1 MKAQQS
7 RPEPGQP
14 AGSTPGAAPSTGP
27 TRATT
32 RAATRALLDQR
43 VRAARSRAAEGEPE
57 AAIPPRPAGA
67 QVTSFTQERMWLIER
82 LSTGPA
88 MYNVHE
94 VFRLHGPLDVAA
106 LGHSLTELVRR
117 HEVLRTAFPERD
129 GRPSPSVEPARPF
142 DLPVT
147 DLRAEPAERR
157 TRLARDLVQSEILRP
172 FDLATAPL
180 LRASLLR
187 VDEDEHVLVVVV
199 HHIAVD
205 GWSMPLLWDDLSAMY
220 RSRLEGREHELPPL
234 RIQYA
239 DFAHWQR
246 ARLSGERLQRQLDYW
261 SAQLSGLSPLDLPTD
276 RPRGPVRAGRGER
289 ITFTVPEEL
298 AGRLR
303 LLGRRHGATMF
314 MTLLAAFQALLARYS
329 GQSDVAVGTPV
340 AGRTR
345 PELDPLVGSFI
356 NTVVVRTDLA
366 DDPSFAEL
374 LDRVRRT
381 AVDAYAHQ
389 DLPFERLVQELRPA
403 RGLDRNPLFQVMF
416 AGLSDPAAALRLVGT
431 DVEQIEVDNGTAKVD
446 LSLVIADRPTTTT
459 GTTGATTTTSATG
472 ATGTAGTTGTVAFDT
487 DLFDRASVERLVGHY
502 LRLLDAAAGDPDRPV
517 SRLDL
522 LTEAEREALLVA
534 ANATDEPFPTDLCVH
549 ELVEEQAR
557 RTPDAVAVRCGAQRL
572 TYRELDRRANQLARH
587 LRARGARPER
597 LVGVCLPR
605 SADLVVALLA
615 VLKSG
620 AAYLPLD
627 PDLPAQRMSFMLAD
641 AEVPLLLTQRSLADR
656 LPQHGAATVWTD
668 DEAGLIA
675 ALPADRLPPLATP
688 ANLAYSIYTSGSTG
702 RPKAVLVPHEGVVNY
717 LVVRGRQLDLGGD
730 DVVASVASISFDV
743 IVPQVLMPLAWG
755 ASVVIAPS
763 EVAVDGPRLTE
774 MMREFGVTTLMATP
788 ATWLL
793 LLDGGWQGGRFQ
805 AICVGEPLQPA
816 LARRLLDRVSTLWN
830 GYGPTEA
837 SVGCVTRRVDA
848 DRDLA
853 RPGGSVPIGRPLG
866 NLRIYLLD
874 PAGAPVP
881 VGVPGEI
888 HIGGVGVTRGYAN
901 RPGLTAE
908 RFVPDPFG
916 AGGGRLYRT
925 GDLARYLPDGS
936 LVFLGRTDEQVK
948 IRGYRIEL
956 GEIEAALCAQP
967 GVARATVTVRGTGT
981 DAELA
986 GYLVWQDGPGDLAVL
1001 RRSLRETLPEFMVP
1015 TTLTALDRIPLTTN
1029 GKVDRGALPE
1039 PARHGHDAGAL
1050 PPRDLLELLMTRI
1063 WERVLG
1069 TPRVGV
1075 RDDFFALGGHSLRAV
1090 ELVEAIRREWGVTVP
1105 LNTVFRHPTVE
1116 GLCAELPNASQALRR
1131 LVVPL
1136 AEGDHRR
1143 APLIL
1148 VHPQSGDVCSFLHLA
1163 EGLAEPLAGGRP
1175 VYGLEAVGYNT
1186 DEPPLATV
1194 EEQAQRYLRELRS
1207 VLPDGPYLLAG
1218 WSFGG
1223 LVAFEMARLLEEEGN
1238 PPGFLGIIDVGAPAF
1253 TDAST
1258 SGATESDHGPTG
1270 GPDGHDAHGTARF
1283 ALAAGLPTGAVG
1295 AIGDLDEQD
1304 ALSLLLHDA
1313 HAGERLPLRVRTEQL
1328 RRMVRVFTTNGDAA
1342 RRYRSTARLR
1352 TPIHLFTSAEEHPVL
1367 AAPVVVPA
1375 RWRDRTLGALSV
1387 VEVPGNHHD
1396 MLSPPHAAPFADAL
1410 SAILE
1415 ELG

>member
-1 MKAQQS
+1 MKAPHS
-7 RPEPGQP
+7 RSEPGRP
-14 AGSTPGAAPSTGP
+14 TGSTP
-27 TRATT
+27 AT
-32 RAATRALLDQR
+32 TRALLDQR
-43 VRAARSRAAEGEPE
+43 VRAARSRAAKGEPGD
-57 AAIPPRPAGA
+57 AVPRRPAGA

-82 LSTGPA
+82 LSNGPA

-106 LGHSLTELVRR
+106 LGHGLTELVRR
-117 HEVLRTAFPERD
+117 HEVLRTAFPEQD
-129 GRPSPSVEPARPF
+129 GRPVPSVEPARPL

-147 DLRAEPAERR
+147 DLRAEPADRR
-157 TRLARDLVQSEILRP
+157 TQLVLDLVHAEILRP

-180 LRASLLR
+180 LRAALLR

-340 AGRTR
+340 AGRNR
-345 PELDPLVGSFI
+345 PELDQLVGSFI
-356 NTVVVRTDLA
+356 NTVVIRTDLA
-366 DDPSFAEL
+366 GDPSFAEL

-381 AVDAYAHQ
+381 AADAYAHQ
-389 DLPFERLVQELRPA
+389 DVPFERLVQELRPA

-416 AGLSDPAAALRLVGT
+416 AGLSDPTASLRLVGT
-431 DVEQIEVDNGTAKVD
+431 EVERIEVDNGTAKVD
-446 LSLVIADRPTTTT
+446 LSLVIADGPA
-459 GTTGATTTTSATG
+459 GPG
-472 ATGTAGTTGTVAFDT
+472 GTTGTVAFDT

-502 LRLLDAAAGDPDRPV
+502 LRLLDAASGDPDRPV
-517 SRLDL
+517 SRLEL

-534 ANATDEPFPTDLCVH
+534 ANATDEPFPADLCVH
-549 ELVEEQAR
+549 ELVEERAR
-557 RTPDAVAVRCGAQRL
+557 LTPDAVAVRCGAERL
-572 TYRELDRRANQLARH
+572 TYRELDRRANRLARH

-627 PDLPAQRMSFMLAD
+627 PDLPARRMSFMLAD
-641 AEVPLLLTQRSLADR
+641 ADVPLLLTQDSLADR
-656 LPQHGAATVWTD
+656 LPNHGAATVRMDT
-668 DEAGLIA
+668 EARLIA
-675 ALPADRLPPLATP
+675 ARPADPLPPLATP

-848 DRDLA
+848 ERDLA

-866 NLRIYLLD
+866 NLRIHLLD

-916 AGGGRLYRT
+916 AAGGRLYRT

-956 GEIEAALCAQP
+956 GEIEAALCARP
-967 GVARATVTVRGTGT
+967 GVARAAVTVRGGGT

-986 GYLVWQDGPGDLAVL
+986 GYLVWQDRPGDLGDL

-1029 GKVDRGALPE
+1029 GKVDRGALPA
-1039 PARHGHDAGAL
+1039 PARHGHGAGAL
-1050 PPRDLLELLMTRI
+1050 PPRDLPELLMTGI

-1116 GLCAELPNASQALRR
+1116 GLCAELPNASRALRR
-1131 LVVPL
+1131 IVVPL
-1136 AEGDHRR
+1136 AEGDRRR

-1163 EGLAEPLAGGRP
+1163 GQLTERLTESPAGARP
-1175 VYGLEAVGYNT
+1175 VHGLEAVGYNT

-1223 LVAFEMARLLEEEGN
+1223 LVAFEMARLLEEQGN
-1238 PPGFLGIIDVGAPAF
+1238 PPGFLGIIDVGAPAS
-1253 TDAST
+1253 A
-1258 SGATESDHGPTG
+1258 
-1270 GPDGHDAHGTARF
+1270 
-1283 ALAAGLPTGAVG
+1283 TGADDG
-1295 AIGDLDEQD
+1295 ADGDLHELDEQA

-1313 HAGERLPLRVRTEQL
+1313 DGRERLPERVRTEQL
-1328 RRMVRVFTTNGDAA
+1328 RRMARVFTTNGAAA
-1342 RRYRSTARLR
+1342 RRYRSAARLR
-1352 TPIHLFTSAEEHPVL
+1352 TPIHLFTSAETHPEL
-1367 AAPVVVPA
+1367 GAPVVVPA
-1375 RWRDRTLGALSV
+1375 RWQDRTRGALSV

-1396 MLSPPHAAPFADAL
+1396 MLSPPHVAPFADAL
-1410 SAILE
+1410 SAVLE

>member
-1 MKAQQS
+1 M
-7 RPEPGQP
+7 
-14 AGSTPGAAPSTGP
+14 
-27 TRATT
+27 
-32 RAATRALLDQR
+32 
-43 VRAARSRAAEGEPE
+43 
-57 AAIPPRPAGA
+57 
-67 QVTSFTQERMWLIER
+67 TSFTQERMWLIEQ
-82 LSTGPA
+82 LSDGTA

-117 HEVLRTAFPERD
+117 HEVLRTAFPEQD
-129 GRPSPSVEPARPF
+129 GLPRPSVEPARPL

-147 DLRAEPAERR
+147 DLRTEPAERR
-157 TRLARDLVQSEILRP
+157 TQLALDLVHSEILRP

-187 VDEDEHVLVVVV
+187 VGEDEHVLVVVV

-246 ARLSGERLQRQLDYW
+246 ARLSGDRLQRQLDYW

-356 NTVVVRTDLA
+356 NTVVIRTDLSG
-366 DDPSFAEL
+366 DPSFAEL

-389 DLPFERLVQELRPA
+389 DVPFERLVQELRPA

-416 AGLSDPAAALRLVGT
+416 AGLSDPTASLRLVGAE
-431 DVEQIEVDNGTAKVD
+431 VEQIEVDNGTAKVD
-446 LSLVIADRPTTTT
+446 LSLVIADRPA
-459 GTTGATTTTSATG
+459 ATTSTTATTATTATTST
-472 ATGTAGTTGTVAFDT
+472 TGTAGTTGTVAFDT

-534 ANATDEPFPTDLCVH
+534 ANATDEPFPADLCVH
-549 ELVEEQAR
+549 ELIEEQAR
-557 RTPDAVAVRCGAQRL
+557 LTPDAVAVRCGAQRL
-572 TYRELDRRANQLARH
+572 TYRELDCRANRLARH

-656 LPQHGAATVWTD
+656 LPRHGAATVWTD

-675 ALPADRLPPLATP
+675 ALPEDRLPPLATP
-688 ANLAYSIYTSGSTG
+688 ADLAYSIYTSGSTG

-717 LVVRGRQLDLGGD
+717 LVVRGRQLDLGEA

-848 DRDLA
+848 ERDLA

-916 AGGGRLYRT
+916 ADGGRLYRT

-967 GVARATVTVRGTGT
+967 GVARAAVTVRGGGT

-986 GYLVWQDGPGDLAVL
+986 GYLVWQDRPGDLAIL

-1029 GKVDRGALPE
+1029 GKVDRGALPA
-1039 PARHGHDAGAL
+1039 PARHGHEAGGL

-1075 RDDFFALGGHSLRAV
+1075 RDDFFALGGHSLKAV
-1090 ELVEAIRREWGVTVP
+1090 ELVEAIRREWGVTVA

-1136 AEGDHRR
+1136 ANGDRRR

-1163 EGLAEPLAGGRP
+1163 EHLTERLTEPGTAAGTGPGTAAGTERHAEPLTGGRP

-1223 LVAFEMARLLEEEGN
+1223 LVAFEMARLLEEQGN

-1253 TDAST
+1253 TGGST
-1258 SGATESDHGPTG
+1258 DGSTDGSTGGPTG
-1270 GPDGHDAHGTARF
+1270 GPTGGSDDHDAHGTARF
-1283 ALAAGLPTGAVG
+1283 ALASGLPTGATGAVG
-1295 AIGDLDEQD
+1295 DLHELDGLDGLDGLDEQD

-1352 TPIHLFTSAEEHPVL
+1352 TPIHLFTSAEAHPTL
-1367 AAPVVVPA
+1367 AGPVVVPA
-1375 RWRDRTLGALSV
+1375 RWRERTRGELSV
-1387 VEVPGNHHD
+1387 VEAPGNHHD
-1396 MLSPPHAAPFADAL
+1396 MLSPPHVAPFADAL

>member
-1 MKAQQS
+1 MKAQPI
-7 RPEPGQP
+7 RPEPGRP
-14 AGSTPGAAPSTGP
+14 AAPTPAAP
-27 TRATT
+27 TPAV
-32 RAATRALLDQR
+32 TRALLDQR
-43 VRAARSRAAEGEPE
+43 VRAARSRAAGSEPE
-57 AAIPPRPAGA
+57 AAVPPRPEGA
-67 QVTSFTQERMWLIER
+67 QVASFTQERLWLVER
-82 LSTGPA
+82 LSDGPA
-88 MYNVHE
+88 LYNVHE
-94 VFRLHGPLDVAA
+94 VFRLRGPLDAAA
-106 LGHSLTELVRR
+106 LGHGLTELVRR

-129 GRPSPSVEPARPF
+129 GRPSPSVEPARPL

-147 DLRAEPAERR
+147 DLRTEPARHR
-157 TRLARDLVQSEILRP
+157 TRLALDLVHSEILRP

-187 VDEDEHVLVVVV
+187 VDEEEHLLVVVV

-205 GWSMPLLWDDLSAMY
+205 GWSMPLLWDDLSELY
-220 RSRLEGREHELPPL
+220 RSRLEGRAHELPPL

-246 ARLSGERLQRQLDYW
+246 TRLSDERLQGQLDYW
-261 SAQLSGLSPLDLPTD
+261 TAQLAGLPPLDLPTD
-276 RPRGPVRAGRGER
+276 RPRGPVRTGRGER
-289 ITFTVPEEL
+289 ITFTVPEAL

-356 NTVVVRTDLA
+356 NTVVVRTDLSG
-366 DDPSFAEL
+366 DPSFAEL

-403 RGLDRNPLFQVMF
+403 RGLDRNPLFQVMV
-416 AGLSDPAAALRLVGT
+416 AGLSGPSASLRLPGT
-431 DVEQIEVDNGTAKVD
+431 EVEQVDVDNGTAKVD
-446 LSLVIADRPTTTT
+446 LSLVIAER
-459 GTTGATTTTSATG
+459 SS
-472 ATGTAGTTGTVAFDT
+472 GTTGTVAFDT

-502 LRLLDAAAGDPDRPV
+502 LRLLDSAAGDPDRPV

-522 LTEAEREALLVA
+522 LTEPEREALLVA
-534 ANATDEPFPTDLCVH
+534 ANATDEPFPSDLCVH

-557 RTPDAVAVRCGAQRL
+557 RTPDAVAVRCGTERL
-572 TYRELDRRANQLARH
+572 TYRELDRRANRLARH

-627 PDLPAQRMSFMLAD
+627 PDLPAQRLSFMLAD
-641 AEVPLLLTQRSLADR
+641 AEVPLLITRRSLADR
-656 LPQHGAATVWTD
+656 LPRHDAATVWTD
-668 DEAGLIA
+668 AEARLIA
-675 ALPADRLPPLATP
+675 ALPDDRLPPLATP
-688 ANLAYSIYTSGSTG
+688 ADLAYSIYTSGSTG

-717 LVVRGRQLDLGGD
+717 LVVRGRQLALGED

-755 ASVVIAPS
+755 AGVVIAPS
-763 EVAVDGPRLTE
+763 DVAVDGPRLTE

-793 LLDGGWQGGRFQ
+793 LLDSGWQGGRFQ

-816 LARRLLDRVSTLWN
+816 LARRLLDRVTTLWN

-848 DRDLA
+848 ERDLA

-866 NLRIYLLD
+866 NLRIHLLD

-916 AGGGRLYRT
+916 PAGGRLYRT

-967 GVARATVTVRGTGT
+967 GVARAAVTVRGGGT

-986 GYLVWQDGPGDLAVL
+986 GYLVWQDRPGDLADL

-1015 TTLTALDRIPLTTN
+1015 ATLTALDRIPLTTN
-1029 GKVDRGALPE
+1029 GKVDRAALPA
-1039 PARHGHDAGAL
+1039 PARHAHEAGAL
-1050 PPRDLLELLMTRI
+1050 PPRDRLELLMTRI

-1090 ELVEAIRREWGVTVP
+1090 ELVEAIRREWGITVP

-1116 GLCAELPNASQALRR
+1116 ALCAELPDASRALRR

-1136 AEGDHRR
+1136 AEGDRRR

-1163 EGLAEPLAGGRP
+1163 GQLTDRLAEPAAERPAEPFTEQLAEPVAEGPAERPVGGRP
-1175 VYGLEAVGYNT
+1175 VYGLEAVGYT
-1186 DEPPLATV
+1186 TEEPPLATV

-1223 LVAFEMARLLEEEGN
+1223 LVTFEMARLLEEQGS
-1238 PPGFLGIIDVGAPAF
+1238 PPGFLGIIDAGAPA
-1253 TDAST
+1253 S
-1258 SGATESDHGPTG
+1258 TG
-1270 GPDGHDAHGTARF
+1270 GSTDGPDQGPDRGADRGPAGGSEEHDA
-1283 ALAAGLPTGAVG
+1283 LA
-1295 AIGDLDEQD
+1295 
-1304 ALSLLLHDA
+1304 LLLHDA
-1313 HAGERLPLRVRTEQL
+1313 HAREHLPPRARSEQL
-1328 RRMVRVFTTNGDAA
+1328 RRMVRVLTTNGDAA
-1342 RRYRSTARLR
+1342 RRYRSTAQLR
-1352 TPIHLFTSAEEHPVL
+1352 TPIHLFTSAEAHPEL
-1367 AAPVVVPA
+1367 AGPVVVPA
-1375 RWRDRTLGALSV
+1375 RWRERTRGALTV

-1396 MLSPPHAAPFADAL
+1396 MLSPPHVAPFADAL
-1410 SAILE
+1410 SAALE

>member
-1 MKAQQS
+1 MA
-7 RPEPGQP
+7 
-14 AGSTPGAAPSTGP
+14 
-27 TRATT
+27 
-32 RAATRALLDQR
+32 
-43 VRAARSRAAEGEPE
+43 
-57 AAIPPRPAGA
+57 
-67 QVTSFTQERMWLIER
+67 SFTQERMWLVER
-82 LSTGPA
+82 LSDGPA
-88 MYNVHE
+88 LYNVHE
-94 VFRLHGPLDVAA
+94 VFRLRGPLDVAA
-106 LGHSLTELVRR
+106 LGHGLTDLVRR
-117 HEVLRTAFPERD
+117 HEVLRTVFPEQD
-129 GRPSPSVEPARPF
+129 GRPRPSVSPVRPIE
-142 DLPVT
+142 LPVT
-147 DLRAEPAERR
+147 DLRSEPAELR
-157 TRLARDLVQSEILRP
+157 TRRALDLVHTEILRP
-172 FDLATAPL
+172 FDLTAAPL

-187 VDEDEHVLVVVV
+187 MDENDHVLVVVV

-205 GWSMPLLWDDLSAMY
+205 GWSMPLLWDDLSTMY

-234 RIQYA
+234 PIQYA

-246 ARLSGERLQRQLDYW
+246 NRLSGDRLRSQLDYW
-261 SAQLSGLSPLDLPTD
+261 KTQLTGLSPLDLPTD
-276 RPRGPVRAGRGER
+276 RPRGPVRSGRGER

-298 AGRLR
+298 AERLR
-303 LLGRRHGATMF
+303 RVGRRHGATMF
-314 MTLLAAFQALLARYS
+314 MTLLAAFQALLARCS

-356 NTVVVRTDLA
+356 NTLVIRTDLA
-366 DDPSFAEL
+366 DDPGFSDL

-381 AVDAYAHQ
+381 SVDAYAHQ
-389 DLPFERLVQELRPA
+389 DVPFERLVQELRPE

-416 AGLSDPAAALRLVGT
+416 AGLSDPAAALRLAGAEA
-431 DVEQIEVDNGTAKVD
+431 EQIDVDNGTAKVD
-446 LSLVIADRPTTTT
+446 LSLVVADRPT
-459 GTTGATTTTSATG
+459 
-472 ATGTAGTTGTVAFDT
+472 GTTGTVAFDT
-487 DLFDRASVERLVGHY
+487 DLFDRATVERLVGHY
-502 LRLLDAAAGDPDRPV
+502 LRLLDSASSDPGRPV

-522 LTEAEREALLVA
+522 LTDAEREGLLVA
-534 ANATDEPFPTDLCVH
+534 ANATDEPFPSDLCVH
-549 ELVEEQAR
+549 ELVEERAR
-557 RTPDAVAVRCGAQRL
+557 LTPDAVAVRCGAHRL

-587 LRARGARPER
+587 LRARGAGPER

-627 PDLPAQRMSFMLAD
+627 PDLPARRMSFMLAD
-641 AEVPLLLTQRSLADR
+641 AEVPLLLTQRSLSDR
-656 LPQHGAATVWTD
+656 LPRNSAATVWMD
-668 DEAGLIA
+668 AEARLIA
-675 ALPADRLPPLATP
+675 ALPEDRLPALATP
-688 ANLAYSIYTSGSTG
+688 AGLAYSIYTSGSTG

-717 LVVRGRQLDLGGD
+717 LVVRGRQLDLSGA

-793 LLDGGWQGGRFQ
+793 LLDSGWKGGSRFQ
-805 AICVGEPLQPA
+805 AICVGEPLQPR
-816 LARRLLDRVSTLWN
+816 LARRLLDVVPTLWN

-848 DRDLA
+848 ERDLG

-874 PAGAPVP
+874 RAGAPVP

-916 AGGGRLYRT
+916 GDGGRLYRT
-925 GDLARYLPDGS
+925 GDLARYLPDGN

-956 GEIEAALCAQP
+956 GEIEAALCARP
-967 GVARATVTVRGTGT
+967 GVARAAVTVRGSGT

-986 GYLVWQDGPGDLAVL
+986 GYVVWQDRPGDPAAL

-1015 TTLTALDRIPLTTN
+1015 ATLTVLDRIPLTTN
-1029 GKVDRGALPE
+1029 GKVDRAALPA
-1039 PARHGHDAGAL
+1039 PARRGPEEGVL
-1050 PPRDLLELLMTRI
+1050 PPRDRLELLMTRI
-1063 WERVLG
+1063 WGRVLSI
-1069 TPRVGV
+1069 PRVGV
-1075 RDDFFALGGHSLRAV
+1075 RDNFFELGGHSLRAV

-1116 GLCAELPNASQALRR
+1116 GLCAELPTASAALRR

-1136 AEGDHRR
+1136 VEGDRR
-1143 APLIL
+1143 GAPLIL

-1163 EGLAEPLAGGRP
+1163 EHLTAGHLTAGRP

-1186 DEPPLATV
+1186 DEQPPATV
-1194 EEQAQRYLRELRS
+1194 EEQAERYLRELRA

-1223 LVAFEMARLLEEEGN
+1223 LVAFEMARLLEERGH
-1238 PPGFLGIIDVGAPAF
+1238 PPGFLGIIDVGAPGSMGPSG
-1253 TDAST
+1253 DRDT
-1258 SGATESDHGPTG
+1258 SEAT
-1270 GPDGHDAHGTARF
+1270 RF
-1283 ALAAGLPTGAVG
+1283 AIASGPPAHAVDERD
-1295 AIGDLDEQD
+1295 DLDERD
-1304 ALSLLLHDA
+1304 AIALLLHDA
-1313 HAGERLPLRVRTEQL
+1313 HVRELLPARVRTEQL
-1328 RRMVRVFTTNGDAA
+1328 RRMVRVFTANGEAA
-1342 RRYRSTARLR
+1342 GRYRSTARLR
-1352 TPIHLFTSAEEHPVL
+1352 TAIHLFTSAETHPTL
-1367 AAPVVVPA
+1367 GSPVVVPA
-1375 RWRDRTLGALSV
+1375 LWQEHTQGALSV

-1396 MLSPPHAAPFADAL
+1396 MLSPPHVASFAGAL

>member
-1 MKAQQS
+1 M
-7 RPEPGQP
+7 
-14 AGSTPGAAPSTGP
+14 
-27 TRATT
+27 
-32 RAATRALLDQR
+32 LDQR
-43 VRAARSRAAEGEPE
+43 VRAARNRAAEGEPE
-57 AAIPPRPAGA
+57 AAVPPRPEGER
-67 QVTSFTQERMWLIER
+67 VTSFTQERMWLIER
-82 LSTGPA
+82 LSDGPA

-94 VFRLHGPLDVAA
+94 VFRLRGPLDVAA

-117 HEVLRTAFPERD
+117 HEVLRTAFPEVD
-129 GRPSPSVEPARPF
+129 GRPVPSVEPARPI

-157 TRLARDLVQSEILRP
+157 TRLALDLVHSEILRP
-172 FDLATAPL
+172 FDLAAAPL

-220 RSRLEGREHELPPL
+220 RSRLEGREHGLPPA

-246 ARLSGERLQRQLDYW
+246 AWLSGERLQRQLDYW

-298 AGRLR
+298 AERLR

-314 MTLLAAFQALLARYS
+314 MTLLAGFQALLARYS

-356 NTVVVRTDLA
+356 NTVVLRTDLA
-366 DDPSFAEL
+366 DDPGFAEL

-381 AVDAYAHQ
+381 ALDAYAHQ
-389 DLPFERLVQELRPA
+389 DVPFERLVQELRPA
-403 RGLDRNPLFQVMF
+403 RGLDRNPLFQVMV
-416 AGLSDPAAALRLVGT
+416 AGLSDPTASLRLLGT
-431 DVEQIEVDNGTAKVD
+431 EVEQMEVDNGTAKVD
-446 LSLVIADRPTTTT
+446 LSLVIADRPS
-459 GTTGATTTTSATG
+459 GTAGA
-472 ATGTAGTTGTVAFDT
+472 AGTTGTVAFDT
-487 DLFDRASVERLVGHY
+487 GLFDRASVERLVGHY

-522 LTEAEREALLVA
+522 LTEAEREVLLVT
-534 ANATDEPFPTDLCVH
+534 ANATDEPFPTDVCVH

-557 RTPDAVAVRCGAQRL
+557 LTPDAVAVRCGTERL
-572 TYRELDRRANQLARH
+572 TYRELDRRANRLARH

-641 AEVPLLLTQRSLADR
+641 ADVPLLLTQRSLADR
-656 LPQHGAATVWTD
+656 LPRHGAETVWLD
-668 DEAGLIA
+668 ADAPLVA
-675 ALPADRLPPLATP
+675 ALPEDGLPPLATP

-717 LVVRGRQLDLGGD
+717 LVVRGRQLDLGGA

-755 ASVVIAPS
+755 AGVVIAPS

-916 AGGGRLYRT
+916 AAGGRLYRT

-967 GVARATVTVRGTGT
+967 GIARAAVTVRGGGT

-986 GYLVWQDGPGDLAVL
+986 GYLVWQDRPGDLAAV
-1001 RRSLRETLPEFMVP
+1001 RRSLRETLPGYMVP

-1029 GKVDRGALPE
+1029 GKVDRAALPA
-1039 PARHGHDAGAL
+1039 PARHGHEAGAL
-1050 PPRDLLELLMTRI
+1050 PPRDLPELLMTRI

-1090 ELVEAIRREWGVTVP
+1090 ELVEAIRREWEVTVP

-1116 GLCAELPNASQALRR
+1116 GLCAELPNASRALRR

-1136 AEGDHRR
+1136 AEGDRRR

-1148 VHPQSGDVCSFLHLA
+1148 VHPQGGDVCSFLHLA
-1163 EGLAEPLAGGRP
+1163 GQLTGHLTESSVGARP
-1175 VYGLEAVGYNT
+1175 VHGLEAVGYNT

-1223 LVAFEMARLLEEEGN
+1223 LVAFEMARLLEEQGN
-1238 PPGFLGIIDVGAPAF
+1238 PPGFLGIIDVGAPA
-1253 TDAST
+1253 S
-1258 SGATESDHGPTG
+1258 TG
-1270 GPDGHDAHGTARF
+1270 GAADGSG
-1283 ALAAGLPTGAVG
+1283 
-1295 AIGDLDEQD
+1295 GDLHELDEQE

-1313 HAGERLPLRVRTEQL
+1313 HARERLPERGRSEQL
-1328 RRMVRVFTTNGDAA
+1328 RRMARVFTVNGAAA
-1342 RRYRSTARLR
+1342 RRYRSTARVR
-1352 TPIHLFTSAEEHPVL
+1352 TPIHLFTSAETHPEL
-1367 AAPVVVPA
+1367 GGPVVVPA
-1375 RWRDRTLGALSV
+1375 RWQGRTRGALSV

-1396 MLSPPHAAPFADAL
+1396 MLSPPHVAAFADAL

>member
-1 MKAQQS
+1 MKAQHS
-7 RPEPGQP
+7 RPEPGRP
-14 AGSTPGAAPSTGP
+14 PGP
-27 TRATT
+27 TP
-32 RAATRALLDQR
+32 AAIRALLDQR
-43 VRAARSRAAEGEPE
+43 VRAARSRAAESEPE
-57 AAIPPRPAGA
+57 AAVPPRPEGA
-67 QVTSFTQERMWLIER
+67 REASFTQERMWLIER
-82 LSTGPA
+82 LSDGPA
-88 MYNVHE
+88 LYNVHE
-94 VFRLHGPLDVAA
+94 VFRLRGPLDVAA

-117 HEVLRTAFPERD
+117 HEVLRTAFPEQD
-129 GRPSPSVEPARPF
+129 GRPSPSVEPARPL

-147 DLRAEPAERR
+147 DLRTEPAQHR
-157 TRLARDLVQSEILRP
+157 TRLALDLVHSEILRP
-172 FDLATAPL
+172 FDLAAAPL

-187 VDEDEHVLVVVV
+187 VDEDEHLLVVVV

-205 GWSMPLLWDDLSAMY
+205 GWSMPLLWDDLSEMY

-246 ARLSGERLQRQLDYW
+246 ARLSGERLQGQLDYW
-261 SAQLSGLSPLDLPTD
+261 TKQLSGLSPLDLPTD
-276 RPRGPVRAGRGER
+276 RPRGPVRTGRGER

-298 AGRLR
+298 LGRLR
-303 LLGRRHGATMF
+303 LLGRRHGATVF

-345 PELDPLVGSFI
+345 PELEPLVGSFI
-356 NTVVVRTDLA
+356 NTVVVRTDLSG
-366 DDPSFAEL
+366 DPSFAEL

-389 DLPFERLVQELRPA
+389 DVPFERLVQELRPA

-416 AGLSDPAAALRLVGT
+416 AGLSGPSASLRLVGT
-431 DVEQIEVDNGTAKVD
+431 EVEQIDVDNGTAKVD
-446 LSLVIADRPTTTT
+446 LSLVIAERPT
-459 GTTGATTTTSATG
+459 
-472 ATGTAGTTGTVAFDT
+472 GTTGTVAFDT

-522 LTEAEREALLVA
+522 LTEPELEALLVA
-534 ANATDEPFPTDLCVH
+534 ANATDEPFPADLCVH

-557 RTPDAVAVRCGAQRL
+557 RTPDAVAVRCGAERL
-572 TYRELDRRANQLARH
+572 TYRELDRRANRLARH

-627 PDLPAQRMSFMLAD
+627 PDLPAQRMAFMLTD
-641 AEVPLLLTQRSLADR
+641 AEVPLLVTQRSLADR
-656 LPQHGAATVWTD
+656 LPRHDAATVWTD
-668 DEAGLIA
+668 SESRLVE
-675 ALPADRLPPLATP
+675 ALPDDRLPPLATP
-688 ANLAYSIYTSGSTG
+688 ADLAYSIYTSGSTG

-717 LVVRGRQLDLGGD
+717 LVVRGRQLDLCED

-816 LARRLLDRVSTLWN
+816 LARRLLDRVTTLWN

-848 DRDLA
+848 ERDLA
-853 RPGGSVPIGRPLG
+853 RPGGSVPIGRPIG
-866 NLRIYLLD
+866 NLRIHLLD

-916 AGGGRLYRT
+916 ADSGRLYRT

-956 GEIEAALCAQP
+956 GEVEAALCAQP
-967 GVARATVTVRGTGT
+967 GVARAAVTVRGDGT

-986 GYLVWQDGPGDLAVL
+986 GYLVWQDRPGDPGDL

-1029 GKVDRGALPE
+1029 GKVDRGALPA
-1039 PARHGHDAGAL
+1039 PARHAHEAGAL
-1050 PPRDLLELLMTRI
+1050 PPRDRLELLMTRI

-1090 ELVEAIRREWGVTVP
+1090 ELVEAIRREWGIAVP

-1116 GLCAELPNASQALRR
+1116 ALCAELPDASRALRR

-1136 AEGDHRR
+1136 AEGDRRR
-1143 APLIL
+1143 APLVL

-1163 EGLAEPLAGGRP
+1163 GQLTERLAGGRP

-1194 EEQAQRYLRELRS
+1194 EEQARRYLRELRS
-1207 VLPDGPYLLAG
+1207 VLPEGPYLLAG

-1223 LVAFEMARLLEEEGN
+1223 LVAFEMARLLEERGN
-1238 PPGFLGIIDVGAPAF
+1238 PPGFLGIIDAGAPA
-1253 TDAST
+1253 ST
-1258 SGATESDHGPTG
+1258 GGPTEGSDRGAVHGPTG
-1270 GPDGHDAHGTARF
+1270 GAE
-1283 ALAAGLPTGAVG
+1283 
-1295 AIGDLDEQD
+1295 EQD
-1304 ALSLLLHDA
+1304 ALSLPLHDA
-1313 HAGERLPLRVRTEQL
+1313 HARELLPPRARTEQL
-1328 RRMVRVFTTNGDAA
+1328 RRMVRVLTTNGDAA

-1352 TPIHLFTSAEEHPVL
+1352 TPIHLFTSAEAHPEL
-1367 AAPVVVPA
+1367 AGPVVVPA
-1375 RWRDRTLGALSV
+1375 RWRERTRGALNV

-1396 MLSPPHAAPFADAL
+1396 MLSPPHVASFADAL
-1410 SAILE
+1410 SAVLE

>member
-1 MKAQQS
+1 MKAPHS
-7 RPEPGQP
+7 RSEPGRP
-14 AGSTPGAAPSTGP
+14 TGSTP
-27 TRATT
+27 AT
-32 RAATRALLDQR
+32 TRALLDQR
-43 VRAARSRAAEGEPE
+43 VRAARSRAAEGEPGD
-57 AAIPPRPAGA
+57 AVPRRPVGA

-82 LSTGPA
+82 LSNGPA

-117 HEVLRTAFPERD
+117 HEVLRTAFPEQD
-129 GRPSPSVEPARPF
+129 GRPVPSVEPARPL

-147 DLRAEPAERR
+147 DLRAEPADRR
-157 TRLARDLVQSEILRP
+157 TQLVLDLVHAEILRP

-180 LRASLLR
+180 LRAALLR

-314 MTLLAAFQALLARYS
+314 MTLLAAFQVLLARYS

-356 NTVVVRTDLA
+356 NTVVIRTDLA
-366 DDPSFAEL
+366 GDPSFAEL

-381 AVDAYAHQ
+381 AADAYAHQ
-389 DLPFERLVQELRPA
+389 DVPFERLVQELRPA

-416 AGLSDPAAALRLVGT
+416 AGLSDPTASLRLVGT
-431 DVEQIEVDNGTAKVD
+431 EVERIEVDNGTAKVD
-446 LSLVIADRPTTTT
+446 LSLVIADGPA
-459 GTTGATTTTSATG
+459 GPG
-472 ATGTAGTTGTVAFDT
+472 GTTGTVAFDT

-502 LRLLDAAAGDPDRPV
+502 LRLLDAASGDPDRPV
-517 SRLDL
+517 SRLEL

-534 ANATDEPFPTDLCVH
+534 ANATDEPFPADLCVH
-549 ELVEEQAR
+549 ELVEERAR
-557 RTPDAVAVRCGAQRL
+557 RTPDAVAVRCGAERL
-572 TYRELDRRANQLARH
+572 TYRELDRRANRLARH

-627 PDLPAQRMSFMLAD
+627 PDLPARRMSFMLAD
-641 AEVPLLLTQRSLADR
+641 ADVPLLLTQDSLADR
-656 LPQHGAATVWTD
+656 LPSHGAATVRMDT
-668 DEAGLIA
+668 EARVIA
-675 ALPADRLPPLATP
+675 AQPDDPLPPLATP

-848 DRDLA
+848 ERDLA

-866 NLRIYLLD
+866 NLRIHLLD

-916 AGGGRLYRT
+916 AAGGRLYRT

-967 GVARATVTVRGTGT
+967 GVARAAVTVRGGGT

-986 GYLVWQDGPGDLAVL
+986 GYLVWQDRPGDLGDL

-1029 GKVDRGALPE
+1029 GKVDRGALPA
-1039 PARHGHDAGAL
+1039 PARHGHEAGAL
-1050 PPRDLLELLMTRI
+1050 PPRDLPELLMTGI

-1116 GLCAELPNASQALRR
+1116 GLCAELPHASRALRR

-1136 AEGDHRR
+1136 AEGDRRR

-1163 EGLAEPLAGGRP
+1163 GQLTGRLAESPAGGRP
-1175 VYGLEAVGYNT
+1175 VHGLEAVGYNT

-1223 LVAFEMARLLEEEGN
+1223 LVAFEMARLLEEQGN
-1238 PPGFLGIIDVGAPAF
+1238 PPGFLGIIDVGAPA
-1253 TDAST
+1253 ST
-1258 SGATESDHGPTG
+1258 AGAA
-1270 GPDGHDAHGTARF
+1270 DGS
-1283 ALAAGLPTGAVG
+1283 VG
-1295 AIGDLDEQD
+1295 DLHELDEQD

-1313 HAGERLPLRVRTEQL
+1313 DARERLPRRGRTEQL

-1352 TPIHLFTSAEEHPVL
+1352 TPIHLFTSAEAHPSL
-1367 AAPVVVPA
+1367 TGPVVVPA
-1375 RWRDRTLGALSV
+1375 RWRERTRGALSV

-1396 MLSPPHAAPFADAL
+1396 MLSPPHVAPFADAL
-1410 SAILE
+1410 SAVLE

>member
-1 MKAQQS
+1 MKAQHS
-7 RPEPGQP
+7 RTEPTASTSTQ
-14 AGSTPGAAPSTGP
+14 AGL
-27 TRATT
+27 
-32 RAATRALLDQR
+32 RALLDQR
-43 VRAARSRAAEGEPE
+43 VRAARSRAAGGEPE
-57 AAIPPRPAGA
+57 AAVPPRPEGA
-67 QVTSFTQERMWLIER
+67 RVPSFTQERMWLIER
-82 LSTGPA
+82 LSDGPA
-88 MYNVHE
+88 LYNVHE
-94 VFRLHGPLDVAA
+94 VFRLRGPLDVAA
-106 LGHSLTELVRR
+106 LGRGLTDLVRR
-117 HEVLRTAFPERD
+117 HEVLRTAFPEED
-129 GRPSPSVEPARPF
+129 GRPVPSVEPARPI

-147 DLRAEPAERR
+147 DLRTEPAERR
-157 TRLARDLVQSEILRP
+157 TELALDLVHSEILRP

-246 ARLSGERLQRQLDYW
+246 ARLSGDRLQRQLDYW

-289 ITFTVPEEL
+289 ITFTVSEEL
-298 AGRLR
+298 AERLR

-356 NTVVVRTDLA
+356 NTVVLRTDLA

-381 AVDAYAHQ
+381 ALDAYAHQ
-389 DLPFERLVQELRPA
+389 DVPFERLVQELRPA
-403 RGLDRNPLFQVMF
+403 RGLDRNPLFQVMV
-416 AGLSDPAAALRLVGT
+416 AGLSDPSASLRLAGT
-431 DVEQIEVDNGTAKVD
+431 EVEQLEVDNGTAKVD
-446 LSLVIADRPTTTT
+446 LSLVIADRPG
-459 GTTGATTTTSATG
+459 GTDTPAR
-472 ATGTAGTTGTVAFDT
+472 TTGTVAFDT
-487 DLFDRASVERLVGHY
+487 ALFDRASVERLVGHF
-502 LRLLDAAAGDPDRPV
+502 LRLLDAAADDPDRPV

-534 ANATDEPFPTDLCVH
+534 ANATDEPFPADLCVH
-549 ELVEEQAR
+549 ELVEEWAR
-557 RTPDAVAVRCGAQRL
+557 LTPDAVAVRCGTEHL
-572 TYRELDRRANQLARH
+572 TYRELDRRANRLARH
-587 LRARGARPER
+587 LRAKGARPER

-627 PDLPAQRMSFMLAD
+627 PDLPARRMSFMLAD
-641 AEVPLLLTQRSLADR
+641 ADVPLLLTQRSLADR
-656 LPQHGAATVWTD
+656 LPEHGAETVWLD
-668 DEAGLIA
+668 AEAPLVA
-675 ALPADRLPPLATP
+675 ALPEDRLPPLATP

-717 LVVRGRQLDLGGD
+717 LVVRGRQLDLD
-730 DVVASVASISFDV
+730 RSDVVASVASISFDV

-774 MMREFGVTTLMATP
+774 MLREFGVTTLMATP

-916 AGGGRLYRT
+916 AAGGRLYRT

-967 GVARATVTVRGTGT
+967 GVARATVTVRGGGT

-986 GYLVWQDGPGDLAVL
+986 GYLVWQDRPGDLAAV

-1015 TTLTALDRIPLTTN
+1015 TTLTALARIPLTTN

-1039 PARHGHDAGAL
+1039 PARHGHEAGAL
-1050 PPRDLLELLMTRI
+1050 PPRDLPELLMTRI

-1069 TPRVGV
+1069 TPKVGV

-1105 LNTVFRHPTVE
+1105 LYTVFRHPTVE
-1116 GLCAELPNASQALRR
+1116 GLCAELPNASRALRR

-1136 AEGDHRR
+1136 AEGDRRR

-1163 EGLAEPLAGGRP
+1163 GQLTGHPAESPVGARP
-1175 VYGLEAVGYNT
+1175 VYGLEAVGYTT
-1186 DEPPLATV
+1186 DDPPLATV
-1194 EEQAQRYLRELRS
+1194 EEQARRYLRELRS
-1207 VLPDGPYLLAG
+1207 VLPEGPYLLSG

-1223 LVAFEMARLLEEEGN
+1223 LVAFEMARLLEEQGS
-1238 PPGFLGIIDVGAPAF
+1238 PPGFLGIIDVGAPASPGGAADGA
-1253 TDAST
+1253 DADLHELDEE
-1258 SGATESDHGPTG
+1258 A
-1270 GPDGHDAHGTARF
+1270 
-1283 ALAAGLPTGAVG
+1283 ALA
-1295 AIGDLDEQD
+1295 
-1304 ALSLLLHDA
+1304 LLLHDA
-1313 HAGERLPLRVRTEQL
+1313 DDRERLTSGVRTEQL
-1328 RRMVRVFTTNGDAA
+1328 RRMARVFTANAAAA

-1352 TPIHLFTSAEEHPVL
+1352 TPIHLFTSAETHPEL
-1367 AAPVVVPA
+1367 GGPVVVPA
-1375 RWRDRTLGALSV
+1375 RWRERTRGALSV

-1396 MLSPPHAAPFADAL
+1396 MLSPPHVARFADAL
-1410 SAILE
+1410 SAVLE

>member
-1 MKAQQS
+1 M
-7 RPEPGQP
+7 
-14 AGSTPGAAPSTGP
+14 
-27 TRATT
+27 
-32 RAATRALLDQR
+32 
-43 VRAARSRAAEGEPE
+43 
-57 AAIPPRPAGA
+57 
-67 QVTSFTQERMWLIER
+67 TSFTQERMWLVER
-82 LSTGPA
+82 LSDGPA

-94 VFRLHGPLDVAA
+94 VFRLRGPLDVAA
-106 LGHSLTELVRR
+106 LGHGFTELVRR
-117 HEVLRTAFPERD
+117 HEVLRTAFPEQD
-129 GRPSPSVEPARPF
+129 GRPSPSLQPARPL
-142 DLPVT
+142 DVPVT
-147 DLRAEPAERR
+147 DLRTEPPELR
-157 TRLARDLVQSEILRP
+157 TRLALDLVRSEILRP
-172 FDLATAPL
+172 FDLASAPL

-205 GWSMPLLWDDLSAMY
+205 GWSMPLLWDDLAEAY
-220 RSRLEGREHELPPL
+220 RSRLEGREPELPPL

-246 ARLSGERLQRQLDYW
+246 ARLSGDHLQRQLDYW
-261 SAQLSGLSPLDLPTD
+261 SAQLSGLPPLDLPTD
-276 RPRGPVRAGRGER
+276 RRRGPVRAGRGER
-289 ITFTVPEEL
+289 IGFTVPEEL

-356 NTVVVRTDLA
+356 NTLVIRTDLA

-416 AGLSDPAAALRLVGT
+416 AGLSDPTDSLRLAGT
-431 DVEQIEVDNGTAKVD
+431 ESERIDVDNGTAKVD
-446 LSLVIADRPTTTT
+446 LSLVVADGP
-459 GTTGATTTTSATG
+459 
-472 ATGTAGTTGTVAFDT
+472 AGTTGTVAFDT

-502 LRLLDAAAGDPDRPV
+502 LRLLDAASGDPDRPV

-534 ANATDEPFPTDLCVH
+534 ANATDEPFPRDLCVH

-557 RTPDAVAVRCGAQRL
+557 LAPDAVAVRCGAERL
-572 TYRELDRRANQLARH
+572 TYRELDRRANRLARH

-627 PDLPAQRMSFMLAD
+627 PDLPAQRMAFMLAD
-641 AEVPLLLTQRSLADR
+641 AEVPLLLTRRSLADR
-656 LPQHGAATVWTD
+656 LPRHDATTVWMD
-668 DEAGLIA
+668 AEAGHVA
-675 ALPADRLPPLATP
+675 ALPEDRLPPLAVP

-774 MMREFGVTTLMATP
+774 MLREFGVTTLMATP

-793 LLDGGWQGGRFQ
+793 LLDGGWRGGRFQ

-848 DRDLA
+848 ERDLA

-866 NLRIYLLD
+866 NLRIHLLD
-874 PAGAPVP
+874 SAGAPVP

-916 AGGGRLYRT
+916 ADGGRLYRT

-956 GEIEAALCAQP
+956 GEVEAALCAQP
-967 GVARATVTVRGTGT
+967 GVARAVVTVRGGGT

-986 GYLVWQDGPGDLAVL
+986 GYLVWQDQPGDPALL

-1029 GKVDRGALPE
+1029 GKVDRGALPA
-1039 PARHGHDAGAL
+1039 PDRHGRETGAL
-1050 PPRDLLELLMTRI
+1050 PPRDLLELLMTGI

-1069 TPRVGV
+1069 TSRVGV

-1090 ELVEAIRREWGVTVP
+1090 ELVETIRREWGVTVP

-1116 GLCAELPNASQALRR
+1116 GLCAEVPDASRALRR

-1136 AEGDHRR
+1136 AEGDRRR

-1148 VHPQSGDVCSFLHLA
+1148 VHPQSGDVCSLLHLS
-1163 EGLAEPLAGGRP
+1163 GRLAGGRP
-1175 VYGLEAVGYNT
+1175 VHGLEAVGYNT

-1194 EEQAQRYLRELRS
+1194 EEQARRYLRELRS
-1207 VLPDGPYLLAG
+1207 ELPDGPYLLAG

-1223 LVAFEMARLLEEEGN
+1223 LVAFEMARLLEEQGN
-1238 PPGFLGIIDVGAPAF
+1238 PPGFLGIIDAAAPA
-1253 TDAST
+1253 S
-1258 SGATESDHGPTG
+1258 TG
-1270 GPDGHDAHGTARF
+1270 GSTDGPDHE
-1283 ALAAGLPTGAVG
+1283 
-1295 AIGDLDEQD
+1295 LDEQD
-1304 ALSLLLHDA
+1304 ALALLLHDA
-1313 HAGERLPLRVRTEQL
+1313 HARERLPQRARTEQL
-1328 RRMVRVFTTNGDAA
+1328 RRMARVLTTNGAAA

-1352 TPIHLFTSAEEHPVL
+1352 TPIHLFTSTGTDPAL
-1367 AAPVVVPA
+1367 AGPAVVPA
-1375 RWRDRTLGALSV
+1375 HWRERTHGALTV
-1387 VEVPGNHHD
+1387 VEAPGNHHD
-1396 MLSPPHAAPFADAL
+1396 MLSPPHVVPLADAL

>member
-1 MKAQQS
+1 MKAQHS
-7 RPEPGQP
+7 RPEPGRP
-14 AGSTPGAAPSTGP
+14 TGP
-27 TRATT
+27 TP
-32 RAATRALLDQR
+32 AAVRALLDER
-43 VRAARSRAAEGEPE
+43 VRAARSRIAEGGPGD
-57 AAIPPRPAGA
+57 AIPPRPEGERVA
-67 QVTSFTQERMWLIER
+67 SFTQERMWLVER
-82 LSTGPA
+82 LSDGPA
-88 MYNVHE
+88 LYNVHE
-94 VFRLHGPLDVAA
+94 VFRLRGPLDVVA
-106 LGHSLTELVRR
+106 LGHGLTDLVRR

-129 GRPSPSVEPARPF
+129 GRPGPSVAPARPL

-147 DLRAEPAERR
+147 DLRAEPVERR
-157 TRLARDLVQSEILRP
+157 TRLALDLVHAEILRP
-172 FDLATAPL
+172 FDLAAAPL

-187 VDEDEHVLVVVV
+187 LDEDEHLLVVVV

-220 RSRLEGREHELPPL
+220 RSRLAGREPELPPL
-234 RIQYA
+234 RLQYA

-246 ARLSGERLQRQLDYW
+246 ARLSGDRLRGELDYW
-261 SAQLSGLSPLDLPTD
+261 KAQLSGLSPLDLPTD
-276 RPRGPVRAGRGER
+276 RPRGPVRTGRGER

-314 MTLLAAFQALLARYS
+314 MTLLAGFQALLARYS

-356 NTVVVRTDLA
+356 NTVVIRTDLSG
-366 DDPSFAEL
+366 DPGFVQL
-374 LDRVRRT
+374 LERVRRT

-389 DLPFERLVQELRPA
+389 DVPFERLVQELRPA

-416 AGLSDPAAALRLVGT
+416 AGLSDPAASLRLEGAE
-431 DVEQIEVDNGTAKVD
+431 VEPVEVDNGTAKVD
-446 LSLVIADRPTTTT
+446 LSLVIADRPT
-459 GTTGATTTTSATG
+459 
-472 ATGTAGTTGTVAFDT
+472 GTTGTVAFDT

-502 LRLLDAAAGDPDRPV
+502 LRLLDAAADDPDRPV
-517 SRLDL
+517 SRLEL
-522 LTEAEREALLVA
+522 LTEAERDALLVA
-534 ANATDEPFPTDLCVH
+534 ANATDEPFPADLCVH
-549 ELVEEQAR
+549 ELVEERAR
-557 RTPDAVAVRCGAQRL
+557 LTPDAVAVRCGTERL
-572 TYRELDRRANQLARH
+572 TYRELDRRANRLARH

-605 SADLVVALLA
+605 SAELVVGLLA

-627 PDLPAQRMSFMLAD
+627 PDLPARRLAFMLAD
-641 AEVPLLLTQRSLADR
+641 AEVPLLLTRRDLADR
-656 LPQHGAATVWTD
+656 LPPHDATTVWTD
-668 DEAGLIA
+668 EEAELVA
-675 ALPADRLPPLATP
+675 ALPDDLLPPLATP
-688 ANLAYSIYTSGSTG
+688 AGLAYSIYTSGSTG
-702 RPKAVLVPHEGVVNY
+702 RPKAVLVPHAGVVNY
-717 LVVRGRQLDLGGD
+717 LVVRGRQLDLDGT

-755 ASVVIAPS
+755 ASVVIAPP

-774 MMREFGVTTLMATP
+774 MLREFGVTTLMATP

-805 AICVGEPLQPA
+805 AICVGEALQPA

-848 DRDLA
+848 DRDLD

-916 AGGGRLYRT
+916 AAGGRLYRT
-925 GDLARYLPDGS
+925 GDLARYLSDGS

-956 GEIEAALCAQP
+956 GEVEAALGAQP
-967 GVARATVTVRGTGT
+967 GVARAAVTVRGGGT

-986 GYLVWQDGPGDLAVL
+986 GYLVWQDRDRPGDLAEL

-1015 TTLTALDRIPLTTN
+1015 ATLTALDRIPLTTN
-1029 GKVDRGALPE
+1029 GKVDRAALPA
-1039 PARHGHDAGAL
+1039 PARPGHDADA
-1050 PPRDLLELLMTRI
+1050 PAPRDRTELLMARI
-1063 WERVLG
+1063 WQRVLG
-1069 TPRVGV
+1069 APRVGV

-1105 LNTVFRHPTVE
+1105 LHTVFRHPTLE
-1116 GLCAELPNASQALRR
+1116 GLCAELPDMSRALSR

-1136 AEGDHRR
+1136 ADGDRRR

-1148 VHPQSGDVCSFLHLA
+1148 VHPQSGDVCSLLQLAGHLNGHPA
-1163 EGLAEPLAGGRP
+1163 GHPVGGRP
-1175 VYGLEAVGYNT
+1175 VYGLEAVGYTT

-1194 EEQAQRYLRELRS
+1194 EEQARRYLEELRS
-1207 VLPDGPYLLAG
+1207 ALPDGPYLLAG

-1223 LVAFEMARLLEEEGN
+1223 LVAFEMARLLEERGT
-1238 PPGFLGIIDVGAPAF
+1238 PPGFLGIIDAGAPGAAGGP
-1253 TDAST
+1253 TD
-1258 SGATESDHGPTG
+1258 GPTG
-1270 GPDGHDAHGTARF
+1270 EPTDGDEPDERD
-1283 ALAAGLPTGAVG
+1283 ALA
-1295 AIGDLDEQD
+1295 
-1304 ALSLLLHDA
+1304 LLLRDGQAAEH
-1313 HAGERLPLRVRTEQL
+1313 LPPQVRTAQL
-1328 RRMVRVFTTNGDAA
+1328 RRMARVFTANGAAA

-1352 TPIHLFTSAEEHPVL
+1352 TPIHLFTSSEAHPAL
-1367 AAPVVVPA
+1367 AGPVVVPA
-1375 RWRDRTLGALSV
+1375 HWRDRTRAALSV
-1387 VEVPGNHHD
+1387 VEAPGNHHD
-1396 MLSPPHAAPFADAL
+1396 MLSPPHVASLADAL
-1410 SAILE
+1410 SAALE

>member
-1 MKAQQS
+1 MKAQHS
-7 RPEPGQP
+7 RPEPGRP
-14 AGSTPGAAPSTGP
+14 TGSAPGANPSAGPAP
-27 TRATT
+27 AI
-32 RAATRALLDQR
+32 ARALLDQR
-43 VRAARSRAAEGEPE
+43 VRAARNRAAEREPE
-57 AAIPPRPAGA
+57 AAIPPRPADA

-82 LSTGPA
+82 LSDGPA

-94 VFRLHGPLDVAA
+94 VFRLRGPLDVAA

-117 HEVLRTAFPERD
+117 HEVLRTVFPER
-129 GRPSPSVEPARPF
+129 GGLPSPSVEPARPF

-147 DLRAEPAERR
+147 DLRTEPAERR
-157 TRLARDLVQSEILRP
+157 TRLALDLVQSEILRP
-172 FDLATAPL
+172 FDLAAAPL

-187 VDEDEHVLVVVV
+187 VDEGEHVLVVVV

-246 ARLSGERLQRQLDYW
+246 ARLSGDRLQRQLDYW
-261 SAQLSGLSPLDLPTD
+261 STQLSGLSPLDLPTD

-329 GQSDVAVGTPV
+329 GQCDVAVGTPV

-356 NTVVVRTDLA
+356 NTVVVRTDLSG
-366 DDPSFAEL
+366 DPSFAEL
-374 LDRVRRT
+374 LDRVRGT

-389 DLPFERLVQELRPA
+389 DVPFERLVQELRPA

-416 AGLSDPAAALRLVGT
+416 AGLSDPAAALRLVGAE
-431 DVEQIEVDNGTAKVD
+431 VEQIEVDNGTAKVD
-446 LSLVIADRPTTTT
+446 LSLVVADRPSST
-459 GTTGATTTTSATG
+459 A
-472 ATGTAGTTGTVAFDT
+472 GTAGTTGTVAFDT

-534 ANATDEPFPTDLCVH
+534 ANATDEPFPADLCVH

-557 RTPDAVAVRCGAQRL
+557 LTPDAVAVRCGAQRL

-656 LPQHGAATVWTD
+656 LPRHGAATVWTD
-668 DEAGLIA
+668 DEAGLVA
-675 ALPADRLPPLATP
+675 ALPADRLPPLAAP

-916 AGGGRLYRT
+916 ADGGRLYRT

-986 GYLVWQDGPGDLAVL
+986 GYLVWQDRPGDLAVL

-1039 PARHGHDAGAL
+1039 PARHGHEAGAL

-1148 VHPQSGDVCSFLHLA
+1148 VHPQSGDVCSLLPLA
-1163 EGLAEPLAGGRP
+1163 EHLGGHVVEGVAEPLAGGRP

-1186 DEPPLATV
+1186 DEPPPATV

-1238 PPGFLGIIDVGAPAF
+1238 PPGFLGIIDVGAPASA
-1253 TDAST
+1253 DGST
-1258 SGATESDHGPTG
+1258 GGATGE
-1270 GPDGHDAHGTARF
+1270 PDGHDPHGTARF
-1283 ALAAGLPTGAVG
+1283 ALASGLPTGAV
-1295 AIGDLDEQD
+1295 ADLRELDEQD

-1313 HAGERLPLRVRTEQL
+1313 HAGERLPQRVRTEQL

-1352 TPIHLFTSAEEHPVL
+1352 TPIHLFTSAEAHPVL

-1375 RWRDRTLGALSV
+1375 RWRDRTEGALTV

>member
-1 MKAQQS
+1 M
-7 RPEPGQP
+7 
-14 AGSTPGAAPSTGP
+14 
-27 TRATT
+27 
-32 RAATRALLDQR
+32 
-43 VRAARSRAAEGEPE
+43 
-57 AAIPPRPAGA
+57 
-67 QVTSFTQERMWLIER
+67 TSFTQERMWLIER
-82 LSTGPA
+82 LSNGPA

-94 VFRLHGPLDVAA
+94 VFRLRGPLDVAA

-129 GRPSPSVEPARPF
+129 GRPVPSVEPARPL

-147 DLRAEPAERR
+147 DLRAEPAEHR
-157 TRLARDLVQSEILRP
+157 TRLALDLVHAEILRP

-180 LRASLLR
+180 LRAALLR

-356 NTVVVRTDLA
+356 NTVVIRTDLA
-366 DDPSFAEL
+366 GDPSFAEL

-381 AVDAYAHQ
+381 AADAYAHQ
-389 DLPFERLVQELRPA
+389 DVPFERLVQELRPA

-416 AGLSDPAAALRLVGT
+416 AGLSDPTASLRLPGT
-431 DVEQIEVDNGTAKVD
+431 EVERIEVDNGTAKVD
-446 LSLVIADRPTTTT
+446 LSLVIADGPAGT
-459 GTTGATTTTSATG
+459 G
-472 ATGTAGTTGTVAFDT
+472 GTTGTVAFDT

-517 SRLDL
+517 SRLEL
-522 LTEAEREALLVA
+522 LTEAEREALMVA
-534 ANATDEPFPTDLCVH
+534 ANATDEPFPADLCVH
-549 ELVEEQAR
+549 ELVEERAR
-557 RTPDAVAVRCGAQRL
+557 RTPDAVAVRCGAERL
-572 TYRELDRRANQLARH
+572 TYRELDRRANRLARH

-641 AEVPLLLTQRSLADR
+641 ADVPLLLTQDSLADR
-656 LPQHGAATVWTD
+656 LPSHGAATVRMDT
-668 DEAGLIA
+668 EARLIA
-675 ALPADRLPPLATP
+675 ARPDDPLPPLATP

-805 AICVGEPLQPA
+805 AICVGEALQPA

-848 DRDLA
+848 ERDLA

-866 NLRIYLLD
+866 NLRIHLLD

-916 AGGGRLYRT
+916 AAGGRLYRT

-967 GVARATVTVRGTGT
+967 GVARAAVTVRGSGT

-986 GYLVWQDGPGDLAVL
+986 GYLVWQDRPGDLGDL

-1029 GKVDRGALPE
+1029 GKVDRGALPA
-1039 PARHGHDAGAL
+1039 PARHGHEAGAL
-1050 PPRDLLELLMTRI
+1050 PPRDLPELLMTGI

-1116 GLCAELPNASQALRR
+1116 GLCAELPDASRALRR

-1136 AEGDHRR
+1136 AEGDRRR

-1148 VHPQSGDVCSFLHLA
+1148 VHPQSGDVCSFLQ
-1163 EGLAEPLAGGRP
+1163 LAGQLTGRLAASPAGARP
-1175 VYGLEAVGYNT
+1175 VHGLEAVGYNT

-1223 LVAFEMARLLEEEGN
+1223 LVAFEMARLLEEQGN
-1238 PPGFLGIIDVGAPAF
+1238 PPGFLGIIDAGAPA
-1253 TDAST
+1253 ST
-1258 SGATESDHGPTG
+1258 AGAADGSAGDLHG
-1270 GPDGHDAHGTARF
+1270 
-1283 ALAAGLPTGAVG
+1283 
-1295 AIGDLDEQD
+1295 LDEQD
-1304 ALSLLLHDA
+1304 VLSLLLHDA
-1313 HAGERLPLRVRTEQL
+1313 NSGERLPRRGRTEQL
-1328 RRMVRVFTTNGDAA
+1328 QRMVRVFTTNGEAA

-1352 TPIHLFTSAEEHPVL
+1352 TPIHLFTSAEAHPSL
-1367 AAPVVVPA
+1367 AGPVVVPA
-1375 RWRDRTLGALSV
+1375 RWRERTRGALNV

-1396 MLSPPHAAPFADAL
+1396 MLSPPHVAPFADAL
-1410 SAILE
+1410 SAVLE

>member
-1 MKAQQS
+1 M
-7 RPEPGQP
+7 
-14 AGSTPGAAPSTGP
+14 
-27 TRATT
+27 
-32 RAATRALLDQR
+32 
-43 VRAARSRAAEGEPE
+43 
-57 AAIPPRPAGA
+57 
-67 QVTSFTQERMWLIER
+67 TSFTQERMWLIER
-82 LSTGPA
+82 LSNGPA

-117 HEVLRTAFPERD
+117 HEVLRTAFPEQD
-129 GRPSPSVEPARPF
+129 GRPSPSVEPARPL

-147 DLRAEPAERR
+147 DLRTEPAEHR
-157 TRLARDLVQSEILRP
+157 TQLTLDLVHAEILRP
-172 FDLATAPL
+172 FDLTTAPL

-261 SAQLSGLSPLDLPTD
+261 RAQLSGLSPLDLPTD

-289 ITFTVPEEL
+289 ITFTVPAEL

-356 NTVVVRTDLA
+356 NTVVIRTDLSG
-366 DDPSFAEL
+366 DPSFAEL

-389 DLPFERLVQELRPA
+389 DVPFERLVQELRPA

-416 AGLSDPAAALRLVGT
+416 AGLSDPTASLRLVGT
-431 DVEQIEVDNGTAKVD
+431 EVEQIDVDNGTAKVD
-446 LSLVIADRPTTTT
+446 LSLVIADRPT
-459 GTTGATTTTSATG
+459 
-472 ATGTAGTTGTVAFDT
+472 GTTGTVAFDT

-502 LRLLDAAAGDPDRPV
+502 LRLLDAASSDPDRPV

-534 ANATDEPFPTDLCVH
+534 ANATDEPFPADLCVH

-557 RTPDAVAVRCGAQRL
+557 LTPDAVAVRCGAQRL
-572 TYRELDRRANQLARH
+572 TYRELDCRANQLARH

-656 LPQHGAATVWTD
+656 LPQHGAATVWMD
-668 DEAGLIA
+668 AEARLVA
-675 ALPADRLPPLATP
+675 ALPEDRLPPLATP

-717 LVVRGRQLDLGGD
+717 LVVRGRQLDLGEA

-848 DRDLA
+848 ERDLA
-853 RPGGSVPIGRPLG
+853 RPGASVPIGRPLG

-916 AGGGRLYRT
+916 ADGGRLYRT

-956 GEIEAALCAQP
+956 GEVEAALCAQP
-967 GVARATVTVRGTGT
+967 GVARAAVTVRGGGT

-986 GYLVWQDGPGDLAVL
+986 GYLVWQDRPGDLAVL

-1029 GKVDRGALPE
+1029 GKVDRGALPA
-1039 PARHGHDAGAL
+1039 PARHGHEAGAL

-1116 GLCAELPNASQALRR
+1116 GLCAELPNASRALRR

-1136 AEGDHRR
+1136 AEGDRRR

-1163 EGLAEPLAGGRP
+1163 GHLTEPVTEPVTERHAEPLAGGRP

-1223 LVAFEMARLLEEEGN
+1223 LVAFEMARLLEEQGN

-1253 TDAST
+1253 TGGST
-1258 SGATESDHGPTG
+1258 DGSTDGSDHGSTG
-1270 GPDGHDAHGTARF
+1270 GSDDHDAHGTARF
-1283 ALAAGLPTGAVG
+1283 ALASGLPTGAVG
-1295 AIGDLDEQD
+1295 DLHELDEQD

-1313 HAGERLPLRVRTEQL
+1313 HARERLPLRVRTEQL

-1352 TPIHLFTSAEEHPVL
+1352 TPIHLFTSAETHPAL
-1367 AAPVVVPA
+1367 AGPVVVPA
-1375 RWRDRTLGALSV
+1375 RWRERTRGALSV

-1396 MLSPPHAAPFADAL
+1396 MLSPPHVAPFADAL

>member
-1 MKAQQS
+1 MKAQHS

-14 AGSTPGAAPSTGP
+14 TGSTP
-27 TRATT
+27 AT
-32 RAATRALLDQR
+32 TRALLDQR
-43 VRAARSRAAEGEPE
+43 VRAARNRAAEGEPE
-57 AAIPPRPAGA
+57 AAVPPRPAGA
-67 QVTSFTQERMWLIER
+67 RVTSFTQERMWLVER
-82 LSTGPA
+82 LSDGPA
-88 MYNVHE
+88 LYNVHE
-94 VFRLHGPLDVAA
+94 VFRLRGPLDVAA

-117 HEVLRTAFPERD
+117 HEVLRTAFPEED
-129 GRPSPSVEPARPF
+129 GRPVPSVEPARPIG
-142 DLPVT
+142 LPVT

-157 TRLARDLVQSEILRP
+157 TRLAFDLVHSEVLRP

-205 GWSMPLLWDDLSAMY
+205 GWSMPLLWDDLSTMY

-246 ARLSGERLQRQLDYW
+246 ARLSGDRLQCQLDYW
-261 SAQLSGLSPLDLPTD
+261 RAQLSGLSPLDLPTD

-303 LLGRRHGATMF
+303 LLGRQHGATMF

-356 NTVVVRTDLA
+356 NTVVLRTDLA

-381 AVDAYAHQ
+381 ALDAYAHQ
-389 DLPFERLVQELRPA
+389 DVPFERLVQELRPA

-416 AGLSDPAAALRLVGT
+416 AGLSDPAASLRLVGT
-431 DVEQIEVDNGTAKVD
+431 EVEQMEVDNGTAKVD
-446 LSLVIADRPTTTT
+446 LSLVIADRPT
-459 GTTGATTTTSATG
+459 GTEGAAGAT
-472 ATGTAGTTGTVAFDT
+472 GTTGTVAFDT
-487 DLFDRASVERLVGHY
+487 GLFDRASVERLVGHY

-549 ELVEEQAR
+549 ELVEERAR
-557 RTPDAVAVRCGAQRL
+557 LTPDAVAVRCGTERL
-572 TYRELDRRANQLARH
+572 TYRELDRRANRLARY

-615 VLKSG
+615 ILKSG

-641 AEVPLLLTQRSLADR
+641 ADVPLLLTQRSLADR
-656 LPQHGAATVWTD
+656 LPGHGAETVWLD
-668 DEAGLIA
+668 AEAPLVA
-675 ALPADRLPPLATP
+675 ALPEDRLPPLATP

-702 RPKAVLVPHEGVVNY
+702 RPKAVLVPHAGVVNY
-717 LVVRGRQLDLGGD
+717 LVVRGRQLDLGGA

-793 LLDGGWQGGRFQ
+793 LLDGGWRGGRFQ

-816 LARRLLDRVSTLWN
+816 LARRLLERVSTLWN

-848 DRDLA
+848 DRDLT

-916 AGGGRLYRT
+916 AAGGRLYRT

-936 LVFLGRTDEQVK
+936 LVFLGRTDDQVK

-967 GVARATVTVRGTGT
+967 GVARAAVTVRGGGT

-986 GYLVWQDGPGDLAVL
+986 GYLVWQDRPGDLAVL

-1029 GKVDRGALPE
+1029 GKVDHGALPE
-1039 PARHGHDAGAL
+1039 PARHGHEAGAL
-1050 PPRDLLELLMTRI
+1050 PPRDLPELLMTRI

-1069 TPRVGV
+1069 TPKIGV

-1116 GLCAELPNASQALRR
+1116 GLCAELPNAPRALRR

-1136 AEGDHRR
+1136 TEGDRRR

-1148 VHPQSGDVCSFLHLA
+1148 VHPQSGDVCSFLHLTERLA
-1163 EGLAEPLAGGRP
+1163 ERLAEQHAEPLAGARP

-1194 EEQAQRYLRELRS
+1194 EEQARRYLRELRS

-1223 LVAFEMARLLEEEGN
+1223 LVAFEMARLLEEQGN
-1238 PPGFLGIIDVGAPAF
+1238 PPGFLGIIDVGAPA
-1253 TDAST
+1253 S
-1258 SGATESDHGPTG
+1258 TG
-1270 GPDGHDAHGTARF
+1270 GSTDGPG
-1283 ALAAGLPTGAVG
+1283 
-1295 AIGDLDEQD
+1295 GDLHELDEQD

-1313 HAGERLPLRVRTEQL
+1313 HDRERLPPRVRTEQL
-1328 RRMVRVFTTNGDAA
+1328 RRMARVFTTNGDAA
-1342 RRYRSTARLR
+1342 RRYRSAARLR
-1352 TPIHLFTSAEEHPVL
+1352 TPIHLFTSAETHPEL
-1367 AAPVVVPA
+1367 AGPVVVPA
-1375 RWRDRTLGALSV
+1375 RWRDRTRGALSV

-1396 MLSPPHAAPFADAL
+1396 MLSPPHVGPFADTL